1 MATRK
6 SSSRTSTSAKS
17 TGKRVAGKQRAIQRQ
32 ADADNARKTAQ
43 KAARKQASKSA
54 GKSASK
60 KTPVQAGTRRQPENP
75 LPKPIKQNVANLGLF
90 VFNHTLSLMSDAKPE
105 RLGILI
111 NINRELA
118 AGLRGMGVPEDAVAA
133 A

>member
-1 MATRK
+1 MSQAANAYAKAAHTAQSPREIEATVLMKAATRLQII
-6 SSSRTSTSAKS
+6 RDDWSAKS
-17 TGKRVAGKQRAIQRQ
+17 RELD
-32 ADADNARKTAQ
+32 DALTFNRKLWTVLVTSVTD
-43 KAARKQASKSA
+43 AA
-54 GKSASK
+54 
-60 KTPVQAGTRRQPENP
+60 NP
-75 LPKPIKQNVANLGLF
+75 LPTPIKENVANLGLF

-118 AGLRGMGVPEDAVAA
+118 AGLRGMGVPEDTVAA